1 MEPTGEG
8 KTLENPSV
16 PHKKMVLGAAES
28 RERRLCRFTPGH
40 SGGGDCHSA
49 RGHSLANPLRRA
61 AAWRE
66 GKWSLGWWE
75 FSVHTRRTGGQ
86 MGYVTEKLPGG
97 EGSS

>member
-1 MEPTGEG
+1 MEPIGEE

-28 RERRLCRFTPGH
+28 RERRQCRFTPGH
-40 SGGGDCHSA
+40 SRGGGCHSA

-66 GKWSLGWWE
+66 GKWNLGWWE

-86 MGYVTEKLPGG
+86 MGYFLEERAVPNWK
-97 EGSS
+97 